1 MGDSVGINWG
11 HAMNRLITTIVVA
24 GLSVM
29 ISGCGN
35 AKSSGA
41 KSSGTG
47 SSPRTPVTPVVLGTP
62 SAKPFPPE
70 YRVLAENLALEMR
83 ASRSDFQDNR
93 ELAQIISEGHA
104 CVLALR
110 GVRSVDSDILYIA
123 EHGQAAVVEA
133 LARLERVNALPRPPD
148 AGTLIISSL
157 IGGFY
162 TLYTG
167 DPSGLAMSFGAGLD
181 ANQKQNAIVPEIQAF
196 MAALDKVDAVQMLLP
211 TVATKYAATPST
223 GTMRFVVDI
232 DESWGGFGPHDWFC
246 INNSGPGLEDCTIQV
261 QLTGSTG
268 QVRKNIHFV
277 RHWPANTWM
286 YARYEPGQEILGRQA
301 GRMTVTE
308 IQKADVTVWSPQ
320 FTTSL
325 TYTYHGTAKDKDIAE
340 RCSKMSFTGRYQ
352 PFQKGILWNTQRG
365 CYFTLDGFPY
375 TPKCRADV
383 TFKNGTQSKG
393 WYWEFD
399 YWKAG
404 DEKYFGTNEGQ
415 LTFDP
420 EAIDL
425 TLSFPGSSYQ
435 HKVTLNINE

>member
-1 MGDSVGINWG
+1 
-11 HAMNRLITTIVVA
+11 MNRLVTPIAVA
-24 GLSVM
+24 GLAVL

-35 AKSSGA
+35 SSGA
-41 KSSGTG
+41 SS
-47 SSPRTPVTPVVLGTP
+47 SSRTPVTPVVLGTP
-62 SAKPFPPE
+62 SVKPLPPE
-70 YRVLAENLALEMR
+70 YRVLAEHLAMEMKPSPDQFR
-83 ASRSDFQDNR
+83 DDKGMA
-93 ELAQIISEGHA
+93 EIIAEGHTA
-104 CVLALR
+104 VLALR
-110 GVRSVDSDILYIA
+110 GIQSTDTDLNYIA
-123 EHGQAAVVEA
+123 DQGQAGWGDAVS
-133 LARLERVNALPRPPD
+133 RLERINALPKPPSD
-148 AGTLIISSL
+148 GEVLVSSFIAGML
-157 IGGFY
+157 
-162 TLYTG
+162 TG
-167 DPSGLAMSFGAGLD
+167 DPFSGAMAGGAIGNDADQKRNAVAIEVQGLLAAVDKAD
-181 ANQKQNAIVPEIQAF
+181 AAHMMIPKIAE
-196 MAALDKVDAVQMLLP
+196 
-211 TVATKYAATPST
+211 KYAATPST
-223 GTMRFVVDI
+223 GTNRFVVDI
-232 DESWGGFGPHDWFC
+232 DESWGGFGPNDWFC
-246 INNSGPGLEDCTIQV
+246 INNSGPALEDCTIQV

-268 QVRKNIHFV
+268 QVRKNVHFV

-301 GRMTVTE
+301 GKMTVTE

-325 TYTYHGTAKDKDIAE
+325 TYTYHGAEKDKDIAE

-383 TFKNGTQSKG
+383 TFKKGTQSKG

-435 HKVTLNINE
+435 HKVTLNVNK